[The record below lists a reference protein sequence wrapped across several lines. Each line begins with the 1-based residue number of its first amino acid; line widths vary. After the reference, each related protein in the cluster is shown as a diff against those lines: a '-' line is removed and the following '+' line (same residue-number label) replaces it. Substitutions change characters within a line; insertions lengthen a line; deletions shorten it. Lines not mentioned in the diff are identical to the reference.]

1 MLSRPDVAV
10 VGAGPVG
17 LAIAWRCA
25 QRGLRVVVHDPAP
38 GTGASHVAAGML
50 APVAEAYFGEHEL
63 TGLLTA
69 SAARWPAFAA
79 ELTAAT
85 GVDVGYRT
93 EGTLMVGLT
102 ADDLAEARR
111 LWAYQQGIG
120 LPVTPLRPSALRD
133 REPALAPRVRGG
145 ALAATDHQVDPR
157 RLVPALRAAAERAGA
172 TLVPAVVRALSDV
185 DARVTVVAAGCG
197 AAALTG
203 LPVRPVKGQVV
214 RLRAPGGGAP
224 GFRHV
229 IRGYAD
235 GEPVYLVPRADGEV
249 VVGATVEERAD
260 TDVSAGAVL
269 RLLRAAVDLLPEL
282 AEYDLVET
290 AAGLRPG
297 TPDNAPILGPLPG
310 RPGVLAATGHHR
322 HGIVLTPVTAD
333 LIADLV
339 VTGTADPLL
348 APFTPARFAPP
359 EPAEPAPD
367 PAALPGPAA
376 VSGPAAAPGPAAL
389 PGPAVSVGRAPSGGP
404 GVVAGPVV
412 PAVESR
418 SGAGPAVPEEEHTWN

>member
-1 MLSRPDVAV
+1 MLRGGPSYTGGVNRGPFLADVAV

-17 LAIAWRCA
+17 AAIAWRCA

-38 GTGASHVAAGML
+38 GSGASRVAAGML

-69 SAARWPAFAA
+69 SAARWPGFAA
-79 ELTAAT
+79 ELAEAA
-85 GVDVGYRT
+85 GMPFGHRT
-93 EGTLMVGLT
+93 EGTLVVGLT

-111 LWAYQQGIG
+111 LWSYQQELG
-120 LPVTPLRPSALRD
+120 LPITMLRPSQLRD

-145 ALAATDHQVDPR
+145 AVAPGDHQVDPR
-157 RLVPALRAAAERAGA
+157 RLVTALRTAAERAGA
-172 TLVPAVVRALSDV
+172 RWSPAAVGALGEV

-203 LPVRPVKGQVV
+203 LPVRPVKGQVL
-214 RLRAPGGGAP
+214 RLRAPGRAAP

-235 GEPVYLVPRADGEV
+235 GEPVYLVPRTDGEV

-260 TDVSAGAVL
+260 TEVTAGAVL
-269 RLLRAAVDLLPEL
+269 RLLRAAVDLVPEL
-282 AEYDLVET
+282 AEYDLVEA

-322 HGIVLTPVTAD
+322 HGIVLTPLTAD
-333 LIADLV
+333 LITQLV
-339 VTGTADPLL
+339 VTGVADPLL
-348 APFTPARFAPP
+348 APF
-359 EPAEPAPD
+359 APD
-367 PAALPGPAA
+367 
-376 VSGPAAAPGPAAL
+376 
-389 PGPAVSVGRAPSGGP
+389 RFT
-404 GVVAGPVV
+404 AGPRTQ
-412 PAVESR
+412 EK
-418 SGAGPAVPEEEHTWN
+418 TWN

>member
-1 MLSRPDVAV
+1 MLNRPDVAV
-10 VGAGPVG
+10 LGAGPVG

-38 GTGASHVAAGML
+38 GSGASHVAAGML

-85 GVDVGYRT
+85 GVDVGYRS

-172 TLVPAVVRALSDV
+172 TLVPAAVRALSDV

-203 LPVRPVKGQVV
+203 LPVRPVKGQMV

-235 GEPVYLVPRADGEV
+235 GEHVYLVPRVDGEV
-249 VVGATVEERAD
+249 VVGATVEERSD

-290 AAGLRPG
+290 LAGLRPG

-339 VTGTADPLL
+339 VTGGVDPLL
-348 APFTPARFAPP
+348 APFTPARFAPS
-359 EPAEPAPD
+359 
-367 PAALPGPAA
+367 AAAA
-376 VSGPAAAPGPAAL
+376 RGAAAPSAPAGPGAAAA
-389 PGPAVSVGRAPSGGP
+389 PSAAGPTGSAGSDVAAAGRAGP
-404 GVVAGPVV
+404 F
-412 PAVESR
+412 
-418 SGAGPAVPEEEHTWN
+418 VPEEEHTWN